1 MTPEQLEGKI
11 LTGLLHESDRQEYVA
26 QYENL
31 VSRARAKARDHRL
44 TVDARESAATRPL
57 RSAGRPALHRSAIS

>member
-26 QYENL
+26 QYETL
-31 VSRARAKARDHRL
+31 ATRARAKAG
-44 TVDARESAATRPL
+44 AT
-57 RSAGRPALHRSAIS
+57 A

>member
-1 MTPEQLEGKI
+1 

-31 VSRARAKARDHRL
+31 VTRARGKAG
-44 TVDARESAATRPL
+44 AT
-57 RSAGRPALHRSAIS
+57 A